1 MTPLTISEVAQQLGV
16 TVSAIRQRISAGRL
30 AGSKQIR
37 NDRLVWLL
45 DADSVEQWQREREA
59 RTK

>member
-30 AGSKQIR
+30 AGTKQVR

>member
-1 MTPLTISEVAQQLGV
+1 MNPLTISEVAQQLGV

-30 AGSKQIR
+30 AGSKQVR

-45 DADSVEQWQREREA
+45 DSDSVEQWQREREA

>member
-30 AGSKQIR
+30 AGTKQIR

-45 DADSVEQWQREREA
+45 DADSVEQWRNEREA

>member
-30 AGSKQIR
+30 AGTKQIR